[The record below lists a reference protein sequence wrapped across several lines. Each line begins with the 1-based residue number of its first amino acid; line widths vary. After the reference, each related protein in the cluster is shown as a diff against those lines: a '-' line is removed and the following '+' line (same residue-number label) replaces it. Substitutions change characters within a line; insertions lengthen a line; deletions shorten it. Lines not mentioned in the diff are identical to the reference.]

1 MVDRSGPEEDK
12 QLGKYPIS
20 VASNF
25 TGVPEHKLRAYEGA
39 ELIGPDRTDGGGGA
53 RLYSDEELEQIRR
66 IAELSDKGIN
76 CGGVREIFEIA
87 DGQA

>member
-1 MVDRSGPEEDK
+1 M
-12 QLGKYPIS
+12 S

-25 TGVPEHKLRAYEGA
+25 TGVTEHKLRAYEGA
-39 ELIGPDRTDGGGGA
+39 DLMGPDRIEGGT

-76 CGGVREIFEIA
+76 YAGVREIFEIT